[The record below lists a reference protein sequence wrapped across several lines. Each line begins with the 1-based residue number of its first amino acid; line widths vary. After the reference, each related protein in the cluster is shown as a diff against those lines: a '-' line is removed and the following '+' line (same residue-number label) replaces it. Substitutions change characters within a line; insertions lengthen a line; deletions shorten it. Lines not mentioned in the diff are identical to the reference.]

1 MRKIIIAGNWKM
13 NKLIS
18 EAKELVRELKI
29 LVEGISE
36 VEIVVCPVYTALYV
50 VSQEISGSNIKLGSQ
65 DCFWEEKGAY
75 TGEVSPVMLKDVG
88 AEFVIIGHSERRQ
101 YFHETNEWVNKKT
114 KKALEVGLRPI
125 VCVGERLEEREAG
138 KTFEV
143 VRDQLEGGLGNLS
156 SSDMMRVVIAYEPV
170 WAIGTGKTATP
181 SQAQEV
187 HEFIRK
193 WIAEKFG
200 EKVAEEVTIQYG
212 GSVKPNNA
220 RDLLSQKDID
230 GALVG
235 GASLNAKDFAEIIKS
250 AL

>member
-1 MRKIIIAGNWKM
+1 MRKTIIAGNWKM
-13 NKLIS
+13 NKLIN
-18 EAKELVRELKI
+18 EARELVRALKP
-29 LVEGISE
+29 LVAGIDKG
-36 VEIVVCPVYTALYV
+36 EIVVCPVYTALYV
-50 VSQEISGSNIKLGSQ
+50 VAQELEDSNIKLGAQ

-101 YFHETNEWVNKKT
+101 YFCETDEWINKKT

-125 VCVGERLEEREAG
+125 VCVGEKLEEREAG

-143 VRDQLEGGLGNLS
+143 VRTQLEGGLGDLS
-156 SSDMMRVVIAYEPV
+156 SEQIKKVVIAYEPV

-181 SQAQEV
+181 QQAQEV
-187 HEFIRK
+187 HEFIRN
-193 WIAEKFG
+193 WLAEKFG
-200 EKVAEEVTIQYG
+200 KDVAEEITIQYG

-220 RDLLSQKDID
+220 KDLLSQKDID

-235 GASLNAKDFAEIIKS
+235 GASLKAEDFAQIVKAI
-250 AL
+250 L